1 VCSQNLNPRVTR
13 PLPRADADS
22 APVGEW
28 KDLPDFPW
36 WPVVANKNLS
46 SHESRTS
53 DDPSAPLLA
62 ASCAVSVDYSSLFAM
77 PESNDATRRAYLKEH
92 NVEKVLLAAI
102 AKILKERP
110 ADPITALGTALSK
123 PKSGFVSHTNWPA
136 GLPPFISHAGPY
148 PGAKA
153 M

>member
-1 VCSQNLNPRVTR
+1 MVARRRKQKLIVAEPTSADPPSR
-13 PLPRADADS
+13 PA
-22 APVGEW
+22 APS
-28 KDLPDFPW
+28 L
-36 WPVVANKNLS
+36 
-46 SHESRTS
+46 SRT
-53 DDPSAPLLA
+53 PA
-62 ASCAVSVDYSSLFAM
+62 ALPM